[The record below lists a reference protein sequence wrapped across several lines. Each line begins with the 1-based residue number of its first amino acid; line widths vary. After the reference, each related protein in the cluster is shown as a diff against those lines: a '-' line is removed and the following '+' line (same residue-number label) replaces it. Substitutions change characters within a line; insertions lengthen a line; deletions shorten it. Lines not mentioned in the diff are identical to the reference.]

1 MSKKKSIIIIVV
13 ILIVTLI
20 VLGLLGVYWYKFL
33 KNFENEGKNIDEEDL
48 SVNNDLLND
57 LNNTLDNE
65 VTEDEFD
72 DIINFVLFGSDSR
85 DISNMEAGRSDT
97 IMIVSINTIKKN
109 IKLISIPRDTYVEVP
124 GYGKTKINHAYAYGQ
139 EALSIKTINSN
150 FNLNLTEYTT
160 IDFNGL
166 VNVIDKVG
174 GVELALTPEEKK
186 YIGIKDERLQSSK
199 KVLLNGTEALK
210 HSRNRTIGNDF
221 TRANRQRDVMEALL
235 YKIFALDME
244 DILAMSDDLLSQVT
258 TNINTLKYATLLSE
272 IYSNKSSYLSNIV
285 SKQVPTE
292 EYASGKMIDGI
303 YYFVS
308 DIEKAKLDLYNTIYG
323 D

>member
-1 MSKKKSIIIIVV
+1 MSKKRSI
-13 ILIVTLI
+13 ILIVAILI
-20 VLGLLGVYWYKFL
+20 ILVALGLLGIYYYRIL
-33 KNFENEGKNIDEEDL
+33 KNVKKNDIDKEDL

-57 LNNTLDNE
+57 LNDTLDNE

-139 EALSIKTINSN
+139 EALSIKTINTN

-174 GVELALTPEEKK
+174 GIELSLTPEEKR
-186 YIGIKDERLQSSK
+186 YIGINDERLQNSG

-221 TRANRQRDVMEALL
+221 TRASRQRDVMEALL
-235 YKIFALDME
+235 YKIFSLDMK
-244 DILAMSDDLLSQVT
+244 DILGMSNDLLSQVT

-272 IYSNKSSYLSNIV
+272 VYSNKSSYLSNIM
-285 SKQVPTE
+285 SKQVPTQ
-292 EYASGKMIDGI
+292 EYASDQMIDGI

-323 D
+323 N

>member
-1 MSKKKSIIIIVV
+1 MKKKRSI
-13 ILIVTLI
+13 ILIVAILI
-20 VLGLLGVYWYKFL
+20 ILVALGLLGIYCYRIL
-33 KNFENEGKNIDEEDL
+33 KNVKKNDIDKEDL

-57 LNNTLDNE
+57 LNDALDNE

-139 EALSIKTINSN
+139 EALSIKTINTN

-174 GVELALTPEEKK
+174 GIELSLTPEEKR
-186 YIGIKDERLQSSK
+186 YIGINDERLQSSG

-221 TRANRQRDVMEALL
+221 TRASRQRDVMEALL
-235 YKIFALDME
+235 YKIFSLDMK
-244 DILAMSDDLLSQVT
+244 DILGMSNDLLSQVT

-272 IYSNKSSYLSNIV
+272 VYSNKSSYLSNIM
-285 SKQVPTE
+285 SKQVPTQ
-292 EYASGKMIDGI
+292 EYASDQMIDGI

-323 D
+323 N